1 MSHLI
6 YYAANSWLAYIGAW
20 NIIVIQGI
28 VTTIIFLFVIL
39 YNNILLKSRIKEI
52 ELIEENNRRVM
63 DAIRKEM
70 AIDFHDEMGNHL
82 ASIITMVS
90 TLSIKLSESDKSI
103 SDVLIKLENSSKF
116 LYKGTKEFIWSM
128 DPQSDNL
135 FEVLTYLRDK
145 GVEFFANTNIMFKVT
160 RHFSDNARAITLPIG
175 TSRHL
180 LGIFKE
186 AMTNCLIHSNA
197 DELTI
202 DSKINQ
208 ATGGYEIIL
217 SDNGQGLKEEDT
229 NKSTKGFYNMDT
241 RAEKINAELILENNQ
256 PHGLKVA
263 VKYTPLF
270 GGN

>member
-1 MSHLI
+1 MSYFIFCLDS
-6 YYAANSWLAYIGAW
+6 SWLAYIGTW
-20 NIIVIQGI
+20 NIILIQGV
-28 VTTIIFLFVIL
+28 VTTLIFLLFIL
-39 YNNILLKSRIKEI
+39 YNNTLLNSRIKEI
-52 ELIEENNRRVM
+52 GIIEDNRRKEI

-82 ASIITMVS
+82 ASIIAMVS
-90 TLSIKLSESDKSI
+90 ALSIKLSASDKSI
-103 SDVLIKLENSSKF
+103 SDVLYKLENSSKF

-145 GVEFFANTNIMFKVT
+145 GVEYFSNTSIMFKVT
-160 RHFSDNARAITLPIG
+160 RHFLDDARAITLPIG

-186 AMTNCLIHSNA
+186 AMTNSLIHSNA
-197 DELTI
+197 DELTF
-202 DSKINQ
+202 DSKVNQ
-208 ATGGYEIIL
+208 VTGGFEIIL
-217 SDNGQGLKEEDT
+217 SDNGQGLKKKDT
-229 NKSTKGFYNMDT
+229 NKSTKGLYNMDI
-241 RAEKINAELILENNQ
+241 RAEKINAQLIIEKNQ
-256 PHGLKVA
+256 PRGLKVI

>member
-1 MSHLI
+1 MSLI
-6 YYAANSWLAYIGAW
+6 YCVDNSWIGCIGAW
-20 NIIVIQGI
+20 NIIIIQGI
-28 VTTIIFLFVIL
+28 VTTLIFLLVIL

-52 ELIEENNRRVM
+52 EIIEENSRKEM

-116 LYKGTKEFIWSM
+116 LYKGTKEFIWSI

-145 GVEFFANTNIMFKVT
+145 GVEFYSNTSIMFKVT
-160 RHFSDNARAITLPIG
+160 RHFLDNARAITLPIG

-186 AMTNCLIHSNA
+186 AMTNCLKHSNA

-202 DSKINQ
+202 DSKINKV
-208 ATGGYEIIL
+208 TGGFEIIL
-217 SDNGQGLKEEDT
+217 SDNGQGLKEEDI

-241 RAEKINAELILENNQ
+241 RAEKINAQLILENNQ
-256 PHGLKVA
+256 PHGLKII
-263 VKYTPLF
+263 VKYTPLL
-270 GGN
+270 GVN

>member
-1 MSHLI
+1 MSHFI
-6 YYAANSWLAYIGAW
+6 YCLDNSWLAYIGPW
-20 NIIVIQGI
+20 NIIIIQGI
-28 VTTIIFLFVIL
+28 VTTLIFLLFIL
-39 YNNILLKSRIKEI
+39 YNNILLKSRIEEI
-52 ELIEENNRRVM
+52 GIMEENRRKEL

-103 SDVLIKLENSSKF
+103 SDVLYKLENSSKY

-145 GVEFFANTNIMFKVT
+145 GVELFSNTSIMFKVT
-160 RHFSDNARAITLPIG
+160 RHFLDNARAITLPIG

-202 DSKINQ
+202 DSNINQ
-208 ATGGYEIIL
+208 ATGGFEIIL
-217 SDNGQGLKEEDT
+217 
-229 NKSTKGFYNMDT
+229 
-241 RAEKINAELILENNQ
+241 
-256 PHGLKVA
+256 
-263 VKYTPLF
+263 
-270 GGN
+270 